1 MVAKNAIYSLYNT
14 TCNIKVNKNL
24 TNKLQM
30 VRLSHSTFKHEGKER
45 YGKKNRTSLYEIM
58 SSVND

>member
-1 MVAKNAIYSLYNT
+1 
-14 TCNIKVNKNL
+14 
-24 TNKLQM
+24 M
-30 VRLSHSTFKHEGKER
+30 VRLSHNTLKHEGKER